1 MATNK
6 ELLENGVYFMI
17 RKLIITT
24 CFALSALSVNAYA
37 DSSTRVALVPGGPH
51 PYFAAWE
58 QAGADAAE
66 KFGLGAADYKV
77 PQKWE
82 LGLQNQ
88 MLESLVTQGYNGFL
102 IFPGDPVGTVA
113 IANELADTGAPVIAL
128 AGCLKDPSMAL
139 FCMGTDTGNS
149 AYLGT
154 KELLKKMSGG
164 KGKRIAH
171 FTGFLVDPNTQLR
184 IDAVNKAAAEAG
196 AEVIQV
202 IADIDAPEPAE
213 EKINAYLAAHAS
225 EVDGIVTTAWVPA
238 VVASNSLRKIGDKRI
253 TMVAIDHDKVVIQA
267 IKDGFV
273 HGTMLQNPYGQGY
286 IGSYVVDKLRSGCKV
301 KTDAPFKTNAL
312 TSKFIDSGT
321 VFAGINDVDN
331 YVASMQEIT
340 KTLFSSFEK
349 TYLNCN

>member
-1 MATNK
+1 MLKKNT
-6 ELLENGVYFMI
+6 
-17 RKLIITT
+17 LIAA
-24 CFALSALSVNAYA
+24 ALAVGMVPVAALA

-58 QAGADAAE
+58 QAGVDAAAD
-66 KFGLGAADYKV
+66 FGLGAADYKV

-88 MLESLVTQGYNGFL
+88 MLESLVTQGYNAFL

-113 IANELADTGAPVIAL
+113 IADELAGTGAPVMAL
-128 AGCLKDPSMAL
+128 AGCLKDPSDAK

-154 KELLKKMSGG
+154 QELLKELGDGAK
-164 KGKRIAH
+164 IAH

-184 IDAVNKAAAEAG
+184 IDAVEQAASEGG

-213 EKINAYLAAHAS
+213 EKINAYLAAHAD
-225 EVDGIVTTAWVPA
+225 EVDGIITTAWVPA
-238 VVASNSLRKIGDKRI
+238 VVASNALRKIGDKRI
-253 TMVAIDHDKVVIQA
+253 KMVGIDHDEVVLSA
-267 IKDGFV
+267 IKDGYV

-286 IGSYVVDKLRSGCKV
+286 IGSFVANKLRTGCTV
-301 KTDAPFKTNAL
+301 KADAPFKSNAL
-312 TSKFIDSGT
+312 TDKFVDSGT
-321 VFAGINDVDN
+321 VFAGVDDVDN
-331 YVASMQEIT
+331 YVASMQSIT
-340 KTLFSSFEK
+340 KVLFDEFEA
-349 TYLNCN
+349 TYLDC